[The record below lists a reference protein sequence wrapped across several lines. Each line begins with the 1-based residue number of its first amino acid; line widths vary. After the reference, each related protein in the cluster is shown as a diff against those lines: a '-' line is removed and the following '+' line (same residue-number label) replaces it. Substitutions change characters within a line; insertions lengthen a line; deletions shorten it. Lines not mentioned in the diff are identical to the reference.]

1 MSKNEVKIKKL
12 VLRISL
18 ITFTFLL
25 SLFILFSS
33 FCSLSIYKFA
43 NAIIQNDENL
53 YGKTYVN
60 AGFCINWFTP
70 FEELAKAFRNKKYIV
85 LLQNNYELRASG
97 GFMGSYAVLNFGS
110 TGLETWKVENIYVPD
125 GQLKGH
131 VTPIKPI
138 QQAFRTGD
146 WRLRDSNWE
155 VDFPKAAKDIEWFFN
170 KGGEENIDGII
181 AINFSLFENL
191 VKILGNINVT
201 DYDIK
206 VYPNSLYILT
216 QTYSEKDS
224 FPGSTQ
230 KQSFL
235 NSLGKSMLNKVKEA
249 SVITKIKIT
258 LMLINELKNG
268 QILISIKDN
277 NLAQKLNRL
286 NLDGSLGN
294 YNFDFLYPVES
305 NLGAN
310 KANGYIERS
319 IIQNVNIKN
328 NKITSQV
335 TITWKNRS
343 VYESPKPPSFW
354 GGNYIN
360 YERIVL
366 PKNAI
371 NITVTV
377 NNKNYLFKNIKD
389 ISNLPRIEN
398 DFTYSLEQY
407 GNFQIIGFW
416 VLVPAKYSL
425 SSILSYNLPLKQ
437 EQKKYE
443 VNIKSQPGIKNLE
456 YNLILNGKILVKEIL
471 NGNKIYKRN
480 IEKI

>member
-1 MSKNEVKIKKL
+1 
-12 VLRISL
+12 
-18 ITFTFLL
+18 
-25 SLFILFSS
+25 
-33 FCSLSIYKFA
+33 
-43 NAIIQNDENL
+43 
-53 YGKTYVN
+53 
-60 AGFCINWFTP
+60 
-70 FEELAKAFRNKKYIV
+70 
-85 LLQNNYELRASG
+85 
-97 GFMGSYAVLNFGS
+97 
-110 TGLETWKVENIYVPD
+110 
-125 GQLKGH
+125 
-131 VTPIKPI
+131 
-138 QQAFRTGD
+138 
-146 WRLRDSNWE
+146 
-155 VDFPKAAKDIEWFFN
+155 
-170 KGGEENIDGII
+170 
-181 AINFSLFENL
+181 
-191 VKILGNINVT
+191 
-201 DYDIK
+201 
-206 VYPNSLYILT
+206 
-216 QTYSEKDS
+216 
-224 FPGSTQ
+224 
-230 KQSFL
+230 
-235 NSLGKSMLNKVKEA
+235 MLNKVKEA